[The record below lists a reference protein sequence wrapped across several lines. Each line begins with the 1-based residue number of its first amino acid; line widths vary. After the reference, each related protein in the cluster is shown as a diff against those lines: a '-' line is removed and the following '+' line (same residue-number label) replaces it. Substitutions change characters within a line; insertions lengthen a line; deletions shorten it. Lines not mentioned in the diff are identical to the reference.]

1 MQKNNH
7 ISLLFSVYFILQLAS
22 PHCKFPICRSLF
34 LPRWGFG
41 FFSKSDFSW
50 GVLLTHADVDG
61 FSWINVL
68 VFAVMLLA
76 SLVLLAVG
84 AALELRR
91 LRRRK
96 APPSSDR
103 D

>member
-1 MQKNNH
+1 M
-7 ISLLFSVYFILQLAS
+7 SFSY
-22 PHCKFPICRSLF
+22 F

-50 GVLLTHADVDG
+50 GVLLTHEDVGG